1 MTVLHLMV
9 GLPGSGKTTWVRQ
22 IADRTGAIR
31 LTPDEWQ
38 TRLRGNDTYLP
49 DHDRL
54 HDSVEAI
61 MRDLAED
68 LLQRG
73 VDVVLDFGFWSR
85 QERDDLRLFARQ
97 LGADCTTHYAAATR
111 AVLERR
117 REERI
122 ELSPKGKF
130 CFSAAM
136 LDEWIGR
143 FEPPDASEL
152 EQGETRTAQ

>member
-1 MTVLHLMV
+1 MTILHLMV
-9 GLPGSGKTTWVRQ
+9 GLPGSGKTTWARQ
-22 IADRTGAIR
+22 IADITGAIR

-38 TRLRGNDTYLP
+38 TRLRGNDAYLP

-73 VDVVLDFGFWSR
+73 VDVILDFGFWSR
-85 QERDDLRLFARQ
+85 QERDELRFFARG
-97 LGADCTTHYAAATR
+97 LGADCTTHYAAASH

-117 REERI
+117 RVERI
-122 ELSPKGKF
+122 ADAPADKF
-130 CFSAAM
+130 CFSAAT
-136 LDEWIGR
+136 LAEWIGR
-143 FEPPDASEL
+143 FEPPNASEL
-152 EQGETRTAQ
+152 EQGEMRTAQ

>member
-9 GLPGSGKTTWVRQ
+9 GLPGSGKTTWACQ
-22 IADRTGAIR
+22 IADRTCAIR

-54 HDSVEAI
+54 HDAVEAI
-61 MRDLAED
+61 MLDLAEQ

-73 VDVVLDFGFWSR
+73 IDVILDFGFWSHK
-85 QERDDLRLFARQ
+85 ERDELRLFAHR
-97 LGADCTTHYAAATR
+97 LGADSATYYAAATP

-117 REERI
+117 RLERI
-122 ELSPKGKF
+122 ADAPDDKF
-130 CFSAAM
+130 TFTAES
-136 LDEWIGR
+136 LTEWIAL
-143 FEPPDASEL
+143 FEPPQEAEL
-152 EQGETRTAQ
+152 EHCETRTAQ